1 MRKSQLGQTG
11 RCPSC
16 RAAVNAA
23 ETASIESAVAPE
35 EPPELLLERI
45 AVAKTMTV
53 EEVETLADAVKSRKR
68 KHVDPQ
74 GENIDWEDQIEA
86 GGGST
91 VSWKVV
97 GSLLMSALVLGA
109 LGVYFLNQAIP
120 TAEADTGLSDDDTK
134 ALVLLNEIVDAQ
146 RRTGKEDESDGVVK
160 AVDDYNKF
168 DIPEAEVAV
177 KNFLNARSVEER
189 KKTIRDLERV
199 GPLLDLYYSKV
210 DYEPEGFESLNK
222 LEVSYRGNFLTTM
235 AQKADFLSSPIV
247 VARVVSEDGETYK
260 IDWESWVGYCDFT
273 PVEMRSKK
281 PTVPFL
287 MRVLIE
293 PANYYNYR
301 FGDDEVWRSYGL
313 ELKSSEYSFLGY
325 AKRNSEIDKK
335 FVRMLKNGG
344 KAPCLV
350 KVAYLPDSRGKDQLE
365 IIELVGNGWISNK
378 EVLADDE

>member
-23 ETASIESAVAPE
+23 KRASIESAVAPG

-53 EEVETLADAVKSRKR
+53 EEVEMLADAVKSRKR

-109 LGVYFLNQAIP
+109 LGVYFLNQATP
-120 TAEADTGLSDDDTK
+120 TAEANTGLSDDDTK

-177 KNFLNARSVEER
+177 KSFLNARNVEER

-273 PVEMRSKK
+273 PVEMRLKK
-281 PTVPFL
+281 PAVPFL

-293 PANYYNYR
+293 PANYYNYG

-325 AKRNSEIDKK
+325 AKRNSEID
-335 FVRMLKNGG
+335 
-344 KAPCLV
+344 
-350 KVAYLPDSRGKDQLE
+350 
-365 IIELVGNGWISNK
+365 
-378 EVLADDE
+378 